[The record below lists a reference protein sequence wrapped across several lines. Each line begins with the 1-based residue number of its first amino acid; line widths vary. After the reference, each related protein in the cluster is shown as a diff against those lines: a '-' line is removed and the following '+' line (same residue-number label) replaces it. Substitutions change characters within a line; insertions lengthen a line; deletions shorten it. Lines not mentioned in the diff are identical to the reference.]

1 MNVSLVCLFRGV
13 NLWNIPA
20 TMIIFR
26 VNKWI
31 LLYYNIVNMN
41 FHYWMIIVAEMF
53 HKLTPGNRQTS
64 ETFIQFVWFFSSL
77 FFMHQ
82 QGTILT
88 QNWLLC
94 TFFMLQAFSV
104 FFRRNCIFTSSIC
117 QVCHKNWPWRS
128 RNNKTFFCNFLG
140 TDYIS
145 KQIFIFSLPT

>member
-1 MNVSLVCLFRGV
+1 MKLIEKERRKKKTTWMNVSLVCLFRGV

-31 LLYYNIVNMN
+31 LLYYNVVNMN

-77 FFMHQ
+77 FLMHQ
-82 QGTILT
+82 QGTNLT

-104 FFRRNCIFTSSIC
+104 FFVGTAFFPQVFVKCATKIDREGLETTKLFFVTS
-117 QVCHKNWPWRS
+117 
-128 RNNKTFFCNFLG
+128 
-140 TDYIS
+140 
-145 KQIFIFSLPT
+145 

>member
-1 MNVSLVCLFRGV
+1 MESEVNWKRATKKKTTWMNVSLVCLFRGV

-31 LLYYNIVNMN
+31 LLYYNVVNMN

-53 HKLTPGNRQTS
+53 HKLTPGNIQTS

-104 FFRRNCIFTSSIC
+104 FSSEL
-117 QVCHKNWPWRS
+117 H
-128 RNNKTFFCNFLG
+128 
-140 TDYIS
+140 
-145 KQIFIFSLPT
+145 FSLKYLSSVPQKLTVKV

>member
-20 TMIIFR
+20 TMIIFQ

-31 LLYYNIVNMN
+31 LLYYNVVNMN

-53 HKLTPGNRQTS
+53 HKLKPRNRQTS
-64 ETFIQFVWFFSSL
+64 ETFIQFVCFFIAL
-77 FFMHQ
+77 FHASTGHYFDPKLTAVHIFYA
-82 QGTILT
+82 TSIL
-88 QNWLLC
+88 C
-94 TFFMLQAFSV
+94 
-104 FFRRNCIFTSSIC
+104 FFRRNCIFPSSIC